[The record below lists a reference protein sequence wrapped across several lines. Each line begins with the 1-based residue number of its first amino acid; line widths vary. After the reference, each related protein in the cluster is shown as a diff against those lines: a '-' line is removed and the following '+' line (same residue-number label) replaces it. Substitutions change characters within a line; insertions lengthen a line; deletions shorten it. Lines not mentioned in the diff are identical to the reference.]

1 MGEQVGEAGHTKER
15 LGKSIFDLVK
25 ETARRMRGLQIIIF
39 YAFCLKCG
47 WFPYIRLRHC
57 GKDCGEDEGGCSNS
71 EAANDQE
78 SLPSAGG
85 FLYEQCVGR
94 EIMSFLKHIVAAW

>member
-15 LGKSIFDLVK
+15 LGKSILDLVK

-47 WFPYIRLRHC
+47 
-57 GKDCGEDEGGCSNS
+57 
-71 EAANDQE
+71 
-78 SLPSAGG
+78 
-85 FLYEQCVGR
+85 
-94 EIMSFLKHIVAAW
+94 